1 MSSFCPGSQI
11 TEFLYKFLEVDHRH
25 KIFMLFSAVIF
36 VISDDITRSWQ
47 WYANSCI
54 AFFILKHLKSQLI
67 EKVDHMN
74 MDAYKKNII
83 KAFFLVSSIWDY
95 SP

>member
-1 MSSFCPGSQI
+1 MTLPEVGSGMQI
-11 TEFLYKFLEVDHRH
+11 PVLL
-25 KIFMLFSAVIF
+25 
-36 VISDDITRSWQ
+36 
-47 WYANSCI
+47 
-54 AFFILKHLKSQLI
+54 FFILKHLRSQLI

-74 MDAYKKNII
+74 MDAYKKHII

>member
-54 AFFILKHLKSQLI
+54 AFFHSKTFEEPAHR
-67 EKVDHMN
+67 
-74 MDAYKKNII
+74 KNRSYEYGCI
-83 KAFFLVSSIWDY
+83 
-95 SP
+95 